1 VPNRG
6 LTIGIDA
13 RAAAEVPAGRG
24 RFVRELLLAL
34 RARPEPHRYRLYVRT
49 RWTAPLDERFTQVE
63 IELPDPLWHVAAA
76 RRAEGCDVFLSTN
89 SYLTAWLLRPPCAVF
104 VHDLIAFRPDA
115 RPQRRAA
122 LIERATIRPAV
133 RRAARLICNSRATER
148 DLVERLP
155 RASGRTAVVPLAAG
169 DRFADPPDVS
179 QIRAATRRCGVEGG
193 FVLAA
198 GTLEPRKNL
207 VRLIEAHGRLPE
219 RLAAAYPLL
228 VVGPTGWDQAE
239 IAAAAADR
247 EEFVRLA
254 GFVSEEELAAL
265 YAGCTV
271 FCYPSLYEGFGL
283 PVLEAMQAGAPTI
296 TSNVSSLPE
305 VGGDAVAYVEPRD
318 VDSIRSALERLLT
331 APEERNE
338 LAERGRARARAFS
351 WDRTAAGI
359 LEQLELA
366 RAGGTRP

>member
-1 VPNRG
+1 M
-6 LTIGIDA
+6 
-13 RAAAEVPAGRG
+13 
-24 RFVRELLLAL
+24 
-34 RARPEPHRYRLYVRT
+34 
-49 RWTAPLDERFTQVE
+49 
-63 IELPDPLWHVAAA
+63 
-76 RRAEGCDVFLSTN
+76 
-89 SYLTAWLLRPPCAVF
+89 
-104 VHDLIAFRPDA
+104 
-115 RPQRRAA
+115 
-122 LIERATIRPAV
+122 
-133 RRAARLICNSRATER
+133 
-148 DLVERLP
+148 
-155 RASGRTAVVPLAAG
+155 PLAAG
-169 DRFADPPDVS
+169 DRFADPPDAS
-179 QIRAATRRCGVEGG
+179 QIRVAARQRGVEGG

-219 RLAAAYPLL
+219 GLAAAYPLL
-228 VVGPTGWDQAE
+228 VVGPTGWDQEE
-239 IAAAAADR
+239 IAAAADR
-247 EEFVRLA
+247 EGSVLLA